1 MKTLSYSRR
10 WRIAIFRGLLVTS
23 KNLVYSG
30 VNSLGVMIDNLAQYR
45 HPLAKATSQTLEQ
58 MTRKTG
64 VILIGGYQKYLSPHK
79 GFSCAHR
86 VLYGS
91 ESCSQYVK
99 KMLIEQDLQ
108 SAISLSRE
116 RFGRCKTAKIILR
129 SETLEEK
136 RRREKKNSSGD
147 CGCSPEG
154 CINNLLDECLPDCND
169 LNCGEAD
176 CGDMNC
182 EPDCDCG

>member
-1 MKTLSYSRR
+1 
-10 WRIAIFRGLLVTS
+10 
-23 KNLVYSG
+23 
-30 VNSLGVMIDNLAQYR
+30 MIDNLAQYR